1 MPVNIPVGFG
11 QAALRFSLAGTSR
24 EKLCTFGYDPPTTD
38 PTVHAQAITDAFT
51 AANRPGVSL
60 QIQEGWSY
68 LGVRVTEMTDT
79 GPVTGEAADL
89 VDGAMTG
96 GALPPNAAV
105 LIRKNTAAG
114 GRRNRGRLFV
124 PPIYPPETNVSP
136 SGIIADTQLDN
147 IQLWW
152 TNFFTAVSV
161 AGLEPVIL
169 HSSAPFTPT
178 PITGWV
184 AQDLIATQRRRMR
197 R

>member
-11 QAALRFSLAGTSR
+11 LAALRFSLAGTSR
-24 EKLCTFGYDPPTTD
+24 EKLTTFGYDPPTTD
-38 PTVHAQAITDAFT
+38 PTIHAQQITDHFT
-51 AANRPGVSL
+51 QANRPGIPT
-60 QIQEGWSY
+60 QIQENWSY
-68 LGVRVTEMTDT
+68 LGVRVVEMTDT

-89 VDGAMTG
+89 QDGIMTG
-96 GALPPNAAV
+96 GAMPPNASI

-136 SGIIADTQLDN
+136 SGIIADPQLDN

-152 TNFFTAVSV
+152 SNFFGALVT
-161 AGLEPVIL
+161 AGLVPVIL
-169 HSSAPFTPT
+169 HSQPPFTPT
-178 PITGWV
+178 PITGYV